1 MIICIFTSKIAKI
14 RNSKLLFLKYPKKAK
29 IADIIDNAIKI
40 GTVHLIV
47 DNLFIN
53 IWLDSNYGWSIKI

>member
-53 IWLDSNYGWSIKI
+53 I